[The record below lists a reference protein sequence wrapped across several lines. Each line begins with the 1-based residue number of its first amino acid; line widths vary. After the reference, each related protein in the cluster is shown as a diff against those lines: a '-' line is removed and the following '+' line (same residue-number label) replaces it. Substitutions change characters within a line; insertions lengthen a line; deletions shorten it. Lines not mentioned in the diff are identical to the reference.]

1 MSFYKLNLSFLKT
14 INLTFLFLLILI
26 NIYLIKFN
34 WYLHL
39 LILSNKFIC

>member
-14 INLTFLFLLILI
+14 ITLTFLFLLILI